1 MMKTSNILKS
11 CLISAALFTLISC
24 GPATYDAEAPEES
37 SLKILE
43 ELSQDKKMEF
53 NRAVQKILLREMARD
68 GVSLLQLGK
77 IASNPELGYKYTRC
91 MHGKTADE
99 IIAMA
104 NEKPAKAETL
114 AADTPEPEI
123 APAIEEM
130 AENAKQE
137 IDAEAEKLR
146 EEADKYMQELDAKV
160 RTELDSLDDEEEPD
174 FDALL
179 EKADAEF
186 DAIGEKF
193 EQEIDRLEQETEAK
207 LDAIEEELDLD
218 SDDLDSDLDDESDD
232 DSDSDWGL

>member
-37 SLKILE
+37 SQKILE

-53 NRAVQKILLREMARD
+53 NRAVQKILMREMARD
-68 GVSLLQLGK
+68 GVSL
-77 IASNPELGYKYTRC
+77 ASNPELGYKYTRC

-123 APAIEEM
+123 APTIEEM

-174 FDALL
+174 FDALR

-193 EQEIDRLEQETEAK
+193 EQEIDTLEQETEAK
-207 LDAIEEELDLD
+207 LDAIGEELYLD